1 MTVNLQDVNAG
12 EENPDTRFGEE
23 SCFTWIFLSSCSRS
37 SWSSKQGN
45 RVIIYA
51 VPMQYIGT
59 RRSLMSLIIFIEI
72 SIFSRGCYE
81 HATPPY
87 STESPES
94 RDKCSGVGAVWA
106 SKYACRVQD
115 QSQCA
120 RPVHI
125 YFVCIQRMDGLR
137 SGFDKPCH
145 SVIFILCHNS
155 CDDFCQSFNDMVIS
169 LWYHQNHGAR
179 ASIEGGFFESN
190 GPAVGVRNTPRL
202 RGDVIGEFCR
212 FSENELELMKELC
225 M

>member
-1 MTVNLQDVNAG
+1 MKVNVQDVNAG

-120 RPVHI
+120 GPVHI
-125 YFVCIQRMDGLR
+125 YFVCYPKNGWFTERVRQALSQRDIFL
-137 SGFDKPCH
+137 SF
-145 SVIFILCHNS
+145 SVTIVVMIF
-155 CDDFCQSFNDMVIS
+155 VK
-169 LWYHQNHGAR
+169 
-179 ASIEGGFFESN
+179 ASMIWWLVYGIINMIMEH
-190 GPAVGVRNTPRL
+190 VRRL
-202 RGDVIGEFCR
+202 RGDSSNPRRLHRWATKSIWG
-212 FSENELELMKELC
+212 S
-225 M
+225 